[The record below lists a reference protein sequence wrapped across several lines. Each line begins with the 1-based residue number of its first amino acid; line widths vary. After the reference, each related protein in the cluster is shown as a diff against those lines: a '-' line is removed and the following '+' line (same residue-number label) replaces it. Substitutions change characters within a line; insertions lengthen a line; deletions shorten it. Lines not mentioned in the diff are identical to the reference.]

1 MSYIEP
7 GGSVLRRRQRPSSN
21 DFLDEAGFLG
31 FEWAED
37 VSLLPRAALDLREP
51 LTVLIGGIETIRRR
65 GEDISWHDYDALL
78 VAMSQRAH
86 RLSESMAGVFLAEQ
100 LHRGLEPEGEPC
112 PVLALVREAADG
124 VLNRDEAGSV
134 RFEGAP
140 DAVAWCDRQVLRQ
153 LAAALLDEAIGRTH
167 TEVVV
172 RADADHEGVT
182 LAIGSGSAGLDQK
195 QRAALEAGALA
206 ELPLGLHVAAT
217 LARAV
222 GARLEPYENGGDAGI
237 VVHLQPV

>member
-1 MSYIEP
+1 M
-7 GGSVLRRRQRPSSN
+7 RRREGPSTN
-21 DFLDEAGFLG
+21 DTVLDDAAFLR
-31 FEWAED
+31 FEWPGE

-65 GEDISWHDYDALL
+65 GGDISWHDYDALL

-100 LHRGLEPEGEPC
+100 LQRGLEPEGEPC

-153 LAAALLDEAIGRTH
+153 LAAALLDDAIGAAPN
-167 TEVVV
+167 EVVV
-172 RADADHEGVT
+172 RADADDEGVT
-182 LAIGSGSAGLDQK
+182 LSIGSGSAGLDDK

-206 ELPLGLHVAAT
+206 ELPLGLHIAAT